1 MLTTLEIVITTLV
14 VLIIIILCLTDL
26 GRSKGEKDEDY

>member
-1 MLTTLEIVITTLV
+1 MLTTLETVISVLV

-26 GRSKGEKDEDY
+26 GRSKGEKDEDH